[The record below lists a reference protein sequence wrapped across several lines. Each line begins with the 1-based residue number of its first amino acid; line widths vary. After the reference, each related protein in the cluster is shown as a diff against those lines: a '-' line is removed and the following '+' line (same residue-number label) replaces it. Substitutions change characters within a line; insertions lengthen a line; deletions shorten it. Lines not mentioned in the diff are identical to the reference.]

1 MRIGLVSLHPS
12 RLSGQIDSLVGL
24 AEALT
29 ARGHAVELAATCEIG
44 PSDQPQK
51 HLPLPLRALQMLNTV
66 RRLPDL
72 AQRVDLIHLNLPTPA
87 FSFAAEWLQRQVNV
101 PVVAGYEAHL
111 TALDELRQ
119 NSYLR
124 SSPRFYLPYLLVNNR
139 WVAKHASYGCAQYVV
154 ASQYQAQELL
164 QLGVPDKAIAVIGNL
179 VDTSKLHRSPRSEA
193 RAQLG
198 LPDGKLITY
207 YGHFHHVKGLD
218 LLIRAFPRIA
228 ASLPDAHLAI
238 AWSGRGSGKELHRLI
253 QQTGVAERIIVL
265 GKVDVGQFLSAS
277 DVAVFPY
284 RLSIGQQAFPNCV
297 LEAIHLGVP
306 LVTGDLPLLRE
317 ICVNEETAMLASC
330 ENEAALGQAILRVLV
345 EPRLRDRLQHG
356 MHHLVQTR
364 LHPHRLVEEYEGLYE
379 QILQRQT
386 GILQAA

>member
-29 ARGHAVELAATCEIG
+29 ARGHTVEVVSPCGAVQ
-44 PSDQPQK
+44 SDRQQK
-51 HLPLPLRALQMLNTV
+51 HLPLPLRALQMANTV

-87 FSFAAEWLQRQVNV
+87 FSRAAEWLQRQVNI

-111 TALDELRQ
+111 TSLDELRQ
-119 NSYLR
+119 HDYLR
-124 SSPRFYLPYLLVNNR
+124 SSPKFYLPYLLVNNR
-139 WVAKHASYGCAQYVV
+139 WMAKQSGYHCAQYVV

-179 VDTSKLHRSPRSEA
+179 VNTSKLRRTPRAEA

-198 LPDGKLITY
+198 LPGGKLIGY

-238 AWSGRGSGKELHRLI
+238 AWSGRGDGKELRRLI
-253 QQTGVAERIIVL
+253 DRTGVAERVIVL

-277 DVAVFPY
+277 DVAAFPY

-306 LVTGDLPLLRE
+306 LVTSDLPLLRE
-317 ICVNEETAMLASC
+317 ICMNEDTAMLASC

-345 EPRLRDRLQHG
+345 DPRLRERLQHG

-364 LHPHRLVEEYEGLYE
+364 LHPHLLVEEYEGLYE
-379 QILQRQT
+379 QLLQRQT
-386 GILQAA
+386 GVLQAA